1 MLWISI
7 IIGII
12 SFIGFV
18 YSIDKTDGIAAL
30 AVLSTFGIFFSLM
43 GIYDALCPEPI
54 TYEYPD
60 SEYVLEYKITT
71 IGEESD
77 TTYVLK
83 SKVINN

>member
-18 YSIDKTDGIAAL
+18 YSIDKTEGI
-30 AVLSTFGIFFSLM
+30 AVLSTFGMFFSIM

-54 TYEYPD
+54 TYEYPN
-60 SEYVLEYKITT
+60 SEYVLEYKIIT

-77 TTYVLK
+77 TIYVLK
-83 SKVINN
+83 SKMINN

>member
-18 YSIDKTDGIAAL
+18 YSIDKTDGLAAL
-30 AVLSTFGIFFSLM
+30 AILSTFGMFISII
-43 GIYDALCPEPI
+43 GIYNEFCPEPI

-60 SEYVLEYKITT
+60 SEYVIEYKVTT
-71 IGEESD
+71 IGEKCD
-77 TTYVLK
+77 TTYVLTK
-83 SKVINN
+83 IKEE